1 MEDENKDAHLE
12 PPTDGGPEDPQDP
25 GDQIID
31 PKDPLKTRFLVDLPE
46 IINVTSWSKVGEIKT
61 TWKKGIREI
70 ESVFQDHM
78 SRICDMFE
86 EKGMEYE
93 RIRNQLI
100 INHDFLNRY
109 YLDMQ
114 RDLNEKYLAIQKER
128 DAWEKEKAEIK
139 GMINLD
145 SEVVSLN
152 VGGTHH
158 LKTERDVLRLCKGST
173 LEKMFN
179 GMHDLKKIDD
189 SVFLDR
195 DGKTF
200 QYLVNYLRNDR
211 TVFPEFM
218 DKNDE
223 IHFFKELDFWK
234 VPVRPGTK
242 SASQVY
248 NAQNYPTQKMNTS
261 FGSSGKKQARTP
273 IAHDY
278 DAAHSDKESH
288 GVALKAA
295 KDKWNELGPL
305 KLEDIVANSNEPIDQ
320 TMAFGQSKYNQYI
333 IGQLGGNGKV
343 SGVGKEI
350 NHIIYEGQFKDD
362 VYNGFGRFIYSNGNY
377 YIGNW
382 LDGKRS
388 G

>member
-1 MEDENKDAHLE
+1 
-12 PPTDGGPEDPQDP
+12 
-25 GDQIID
+25 
-31 PKDPLKTRFLVDLPE
+31 
-46 IINVTSWSKVGEIKT
+46 
-61 TWKKGIREI
+61 
-70 ESVFQDHM
+70 
-78 SRICDMFE
+78 MFE
-86 EKGMEYE
+86 EKGHEYE
-93 RIRNQLI
+93 QIRNQLI

-128 DAWEKEKAEIK
+128 DAWEKEKDEIK

-189 SVFLDR
+189 AVFLDR

-223 IHFFKELDFWK
+223 VHFFKELDFWK
-234 VPVRPGTK
+234 VPVKPGTK

-248 NAQNYPTQKMNTS
+248 TQQNYPTQKMNTS

-295 KDKWNELGPL
+295 KEKWNELGPL

-388 G
+388 GQGKLVDKSGRIYEGQWQFSKYMGE